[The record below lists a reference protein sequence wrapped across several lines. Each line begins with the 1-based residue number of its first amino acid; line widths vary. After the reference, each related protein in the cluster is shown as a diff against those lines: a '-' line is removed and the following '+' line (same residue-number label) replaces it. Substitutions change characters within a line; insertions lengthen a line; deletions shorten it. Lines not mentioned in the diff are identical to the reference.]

1 MPENKEA
8 RTKVASESED
18 ICTKMKKQAIED
30 LKNGK
35 FRIYEYGIA
44 SSPDTNT
51 TILKKLGIELIS
63 AGCNVKEGNECYKE
77 IMDSAITKKY
87 KNEILRQS
95 ESDGGRIYF
104 RNEFYIQSDT
114 LLVKENIRKITK
126 TLTNIDKLKRD
137 DMFIQVFINKEGK
150 PIKILFSDGQHKENN
165 LLISEKL
172 MKTNFEPL
180 SFGNEKV
187 NSILTTPIKIK

>member
-1 MPENKEA
+1 MPENKKA
-8 RTKVASESED
+8 RTKVASESEN
-18 ICTKMKKQAIED
+18 ICIKMKKQAIED

-95 ESDGGRIYF
+95 ESDGGRIHF

-126 TLTNIDKLKRD
+126 TLTNIDKLTRD

-150 PIKILFSDGQHKENN
+150 PIKILISDGQHKENN